1 MAENLYQDLKDALQE
16 FKTFLDTNVQTIKPA
31 IQALIS
37 VIPQLG
43 DLLTK
48 LIDLMGK
55 LKTEIQNLNVGNI
68 PGLDKVS
75 AFTNAVKVLLQTGE
89 NLLPKEKSAID
100 EVLGVVNVVGS
111 LPTLDQVKQQILDL
125 IDAVV
130 ADLNQ
135 LKP

>member
-75 AFTNAVKVLLQTGE
+75 AFTNAVKVLLQTAE

-100 EVLGVVNVVGS
+100 EV
-111 LPTLDQVKQQILDL
+111 
-125 IDAVV
+125 
-130 ADLNQ
+130 
-135 LKP
+135 